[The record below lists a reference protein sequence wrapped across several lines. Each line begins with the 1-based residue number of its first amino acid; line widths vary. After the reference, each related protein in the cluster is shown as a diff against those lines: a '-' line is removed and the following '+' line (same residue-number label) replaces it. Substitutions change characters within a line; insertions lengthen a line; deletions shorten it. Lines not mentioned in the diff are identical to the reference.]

1 MKVSLNWL
9 KQYVDVKIPAA
20 EIANRLTLAGIEVKS
35 TNIIGAN
42 WEGIIAGQILEVY
55 PHPNADRLHLVTVD
69 LGSRTETVVC
79 GAPNVAV
86 GAKIAYAP
94 VGTKLIDGHTG
105 ERAVLKP
112 AKIRG
117 VASNGMC
124 CSEKELGISENHE
137 GILILPAETP
147 IGTPLMELM
156 GDAIFNLEVTPN
168 RPDCLA
174 MTGLAREIAA
184 VTGSTFHLPDAVY
197 PETEVTIAGRVSVE
211 IQDLDLCPRYCAS
224 LITGNKIGPSPEWMQ
239 KRLLS
244 YGMHPIN
251 NIVDIT
257 NFVMLEYGQPLHA
270 FDYEKIQGKCIVVR
284 RAKSGEKITSLDGV
298 ERTLSREMLV
308 IADKEGPVAIAGVM
322 GGANSEVTE
331 NTTSILL
338 ESASFKSTSIHYTG
352 RILGMPSEA
361 CIRFERGISP
371 EMTVPALKRATQLMV
386 ELGGGQAVKGIID
399 VYPGKVERKPIR
411 LTTAEIKRT
420 MGLEYSLEQI
430 VTSLTALGFS
440 CHADADKAASWV
452 ITRAPYWRSDINIPV
467 DIIEEVARIVGY
479 EQIPTTLLPQ
489 QIPQQRPAPITALKR
504 RVRNIMVGY
513 GFQELVSFSLTGRD
527 VLVKLA
533 PGANKLEPMP
543 LHIANPASS
552 EQEYL
557 RPTLRAGLLSALTTN
572 KAFIDEGLRL
582 FELGKVYLSR
592 AENLPDEPDM
602 LCGVVS
608 GPCSERWWQGAGE
621 PMDFFDA
628 KGIVEGLLQ
637 QIGIAAIFEKSADE
651 SLHPDNQASI
661 IADGKQIGVVGEVH
675 PGVAEHFELTQTV
688 YLFEINVPLLEP
700 LIKDKAYRPIPK
712 FPATVRD
719 MALVVDAGVTH
730 QQILDTLKGFSLVT
744 DVALF
749 DVYSGEQVPAGKKSM
764 AYRLTFQ
771 SFDKTLTDQQINGV
785 QQAILK
791 KLATGLG
798 ATLRG

>member
-9 KQYVDVKIPAA
+9 KQYVDVKLPVA

-35 TNIIGAN
+35 TNVIGAD
-42 WEGIIAGQILEVY
+42 WEGIIVGQILEVNQ
-55 PHPNADRLHLVTVD
+55 HPNADRLHLVTLD

-105 ERAVLKP
+105 KTEILKP

-137 GILILPAETP
+137 GILIISAETP
-147 IGTPLMELM
+147 IGTSLMELM

-184 VTGSTFHLPDAVY
+184 TTGSTFHLPDAVY
-197 PETEVTIAGRVSVE
+197 AENDVSIKDRVTVE
-211 IQDLDLCPRYCAS
+211 IQDPDLCPRYCAS
-224 LITGNKIGPSPEWMQ
+224 LITGVKIGASPEWMQ

-270 FDYEKIQGKCIVVR
+270 FDYEKIQGKGIIVR
-284 RAKSGEKITSLDGV
+284 RAQRGEKITSLDGV
-298 ERTLSREMLV
+298 ERALSREMLV
-308 IADKEGPVAIAGVM
+308 IADKERAVAVAGIM

-338 ESASFKSTSIHYTG
+338 ESASFKQTSIHFTG
-352 RILGMPSEA
+352 RTLGMPSEA
-361 CIRFERGISP
+361 CVRFERGISP
-371 EMTVPALKRATQLMV
+371 EMTIPALKRATQLMA
-386 ELGGGQAVKGIID
+386 EFGGGQAVKGIVD
-399 VYPGKVERKPIR
+399 VYPGKVERKPIK
-411 LTTAEIKRT
+411 LSTTDVKRT
-420 MGLEYSLEQI
+420 MGLEYSLDQI
-430 VTSLTALGFS
+430 VNSLTALGFE
-440 CHADADKAASWV
+440 CHADKAASWV
-452 ITRAPYWRSDINIPV
+452 IARAPYWRSDINIPV
-467 DIIEEVARIVGY
+467 DVIEEVARIVGY
-479 EQIPTTLLPQ
+479 EQIPTTLLAQ
-489 QIPQQRPAPITALKR
+489 QIPQQKPAPITSLKR
-504 RVRNIMVGY
+504 RVRDMMVGY
-513 GFQELVSFSLTGRD
+513 GFQELVSFSLTNMD
-527 VLVKLA
+527 VLVKLL
-533 PGANKLEPMP
+533 PESRKQEPMP
-543 LHIANPASS
+543 VHIANPASS

-557 RPTLRAGLLSALTTN
+557 RPTLRAGLLAALTTN
-572 KAFIDEGLRL
+572 KAFSDEGLRL
-582 FELGKVYLSR
+582 FELGKVYLNR

-602 LCGVVS
+602 LCGVMS
-608 GPCSERWWQGAGE
+608 GPRNERWWQGSSEAV
-621 PMDFFDA
+621 DFFDA
-628 KGIVEGLLQ
+628 KGIVEGLCQ
-637 QIGIAAIFEKSADE
+637 QIGITAKFEKSTDE
-651 SLHPDNQASI
+651 NLHPDNQAAI
-661 IADGKQIGVVGEVH
+661 VANGKQIGVVGEVH
-675 PGVAEHFELTQTV
+675 PSVREHFELTQTV
-688 YLFEINVPLLEP
+688 YLFEINIPMLVPLIE
-700 LIKDKAYRPIPK
+700 DKTYRPIPK

-719 MALVVDAGVTH
+719 IALVVDASVTH
-730 QQILDTLKGFSLVT
+730 QQILETMKGFSLVT

-749 DVYSGEQVPAGKKSM
+749 DVYSGGQVPAGKKSM

-771 SFDKTLTDQQINGV
+771 SPDKTLTDQQINGV

-791 KLATGLG
+791 KLITGLG

>member
-20 EIANRLTLAGIEVKS
+20 EIANCLTLAGIEVKN
-35 TNIIGAN
+35 TNIIGTD
-42 WEGIIAGQILEVY
+42 WEGIIAGQILEVT

-69 LGSRTETVVC
+69 LSNRTETVVC

-105 ERAVLKP
+105 EMVVLKP

-137 GILILPAETP
+137 GILILPAGTL
-147 IGTPLMELM
+147 IGTSLIELM

-184 VTGSTFHLPDAVY
+184 TAGAAFHLPDATY
-197 PETEVTIAGRVSVE
+197 PEADVSITERVSVE
-211 IQDLDLCPRYCAS
+211 IQDPDLCPRYCAS
-224 LITGNKIGPSPEWMQ
+224 LITGIKITQSPEWMQ

-270 FDYEKIQGKCIVVR
+270 FDYEKIQGKAIIVR

-308 IADKEGPVAIAGVM
+308 IADKERAVAVAGVM

-338 ESASFKSTSIHYTG
+338 ESASFKPTSIHYTG

-371 EMTVPALKRATQLMV
+371 EMTIPALKRATQLMV

-411 LTTAEIKRT
+411 ITTAEIKRT
-420 MGLEYSLEQI
+420 MGLEYSLDQI
-430 VTSLTALGFS
+430 VTSLTALGFT
-440 CHADADKAASWV
+440 CYADKAASWV
-452 ITRAPYWRSDINIPV
+452 IARAPYWRSDINIPV
-467 DIIEEVARIVGY
+467 DVIEEVARIVGY
-479 EQIPTTLLPQ
+479 EQIPTTLLAQ
-489 QIPQQRPAPITALKR
+489 QIPQQRPASITSLKR

-513 GFQELVSFSLTGRD
+513 GFQELVSFSLTNMD
-527 VLVKLA
+527 VLVKLS
-533 PGANKLEPMP
+533 PESRKTEPSP
-543 LHIANPASS
+543 VHIANPASS

-572 KAFIDEGLRL
+572 KAFIDEGVRL
-582 FELGKVYLSR
+582 LELGKVYLNR

-602 LCGVVS
+602 LCGVIS
-608 GPCSERWWQGAGE
+608 GPRSEQWWQVAGE
-621 PMDFFDA
+621 LMDFFDA

-637 QIGIAAIFEKSADE
+637 QITIDAKFEKSADE
-651 SLHPDNQASI
+651 SLHPTNQAAV
-661 IADGKQIGVVGEVH
+661 IAEGKQIGVVGELH
-675 PGVAEHFELTQTV
+675 PSVKEHFELTQPV
-688 YLFEINVPLLEP
+688 YLFEINVPLLVP
-700 LIKDKAYRPIPK
+700 LIRDKAYRPIPK

-719 MALVVDAGVTH
+719 IALVVDTGVTH
-730 QQILDTLKGFSLVT
+730 QQIQDTMKGFSLVT

-749 DVYSGEQVPAGKKSM
+749 DVYSGEQVPTGKKSM

-771 SFDKTLTDQQINGV
+771 SPDKTLTDQQINGV

-791 KLATGLG
+791 KLTTSLG